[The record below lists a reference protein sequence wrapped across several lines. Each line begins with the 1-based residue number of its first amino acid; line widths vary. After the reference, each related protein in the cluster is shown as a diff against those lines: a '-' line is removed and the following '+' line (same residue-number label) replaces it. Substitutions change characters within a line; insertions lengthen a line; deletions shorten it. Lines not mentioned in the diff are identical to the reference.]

1 MLKDL
6 LSEDTSYTNWY
17 DCAIFCGRKKLRD
30 AYVSGARI
38 YYDFGYQAAV
48 QDLVVKASDLDQLS
62 EDARRELCDV
72 MIKYG
77 IQFYY
82 VDARCYYPKHMHP
95 GLNVMAPKKLISQ
108 DETTKDSKTESN
120 D

>member
-17 DCAIFCGRKKLRD
+17 DCAIFYGQKKLRE
-30 AYVSGARI
+30 AYEYGARI

-62 EDARRELCDV
+62 EDAKRELWDV
-72 MIKYG
+72 LIKYG

-82 VDARCYYPKHMHP
+82 VDARCSYPKHMHP
-95 GLNVMAPKKLISQ
+95 GLNVMALKKPIL
-108 DETTKDSKTESN
+108 
-120 D
+120 